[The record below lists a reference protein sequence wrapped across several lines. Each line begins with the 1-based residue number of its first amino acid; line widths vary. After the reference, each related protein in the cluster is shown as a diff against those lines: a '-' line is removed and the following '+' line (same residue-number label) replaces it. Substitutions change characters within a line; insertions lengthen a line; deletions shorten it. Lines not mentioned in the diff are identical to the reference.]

1 MYTAQNMKFTI
12 KNFFSKCDQLSRK
25 LRIWSHL
32 LNKSLVK
39 NFIFCAK
46 ANFFQGIGLHIIQL
60 DINYGLLSKTDHLWN
75 IAKGTKA
82 PAICVIESKC
92 NEKVLNPDKHI
103 ENYEVLLSKRNC
115 QLRGDSCFIG
125 SEISYAFWTL
135 MFLSELYHYWDSL
148 FTELWL
154 V

>member
-1 MYTAQNMKFTI
+1 MYTAQNMKFSI

-46 ANFFQGIGLHIIQL
+46 AKFFQGIGLHIIQS
-60 DINYGLLSKTDHLWN
+60 DINYGLLSKTDHLRN

-82 PAICVIESKC
+82 PVICMTESKC

-103 ENYEVLLSKRNC
+103 ENYEVLLFQEKLPIKR
-115 QLRGDSCFIG
+115 
-125 SEISYAFWTL
+125 
-135 MFLSELYHYWDSL
+135 
-148 FTELWL
+148 
-154 V
+154 